1 MCNQRDRLIG
11 YVYDECDA
19 SERDEVQRH
28 LETCGECRT
37 EIAGLRSVREDL
49 LAWDVPDHE
58 SVWRPFAPAPAR
70 LWWQQ
75 VPAWAMA
82 TAASLVLMSGAAG
95 GAVAHG
101 LLPDQTRTG
110 VQPVEQLAQPV
121 AVGLTEADLS
131 AAERRWLD
139 QLNEQVGAVDARVQK
154 VSTRPQAPVAESDH
168 DALTEELLWLRSENK
183 ALVDYVASIHANI
196 DQIRKTSD
204 FKIAAQD
211 AKISNL
217 MQALQLQLQVK

>member
-1 MCNQRDRLIG
+1 
-11 YVYDECDA
+11 
-19 SERDEVQRH
+19 
-28 LETCGECRT
+28 
-37 EIAGLRSVREDL
+37 
-49 LAWDVPDHE
+49 
-58 SVWRPFAPAPAR
+58 
-70 LWWQQ
+70 
-75 VPAWAMA
+75 MA

-95 GAVAHG
+95 GAVVHG
-101 LLPDQTRTG
+101 LLPDRTLTG
-110 VQPVEQLAQPV
+110 AQPVDQLAQQV

-131 AAERRWLD
+131 AAERRWLN

-196 DQIRKTSD
+196 DQIRKSSD

-211 AKISNL
+211 AKINNL